1 MLKINA
7 DKRGKLV
14 SINDILQDIP
24 FNVKRMMHISDVPD
38 GDTRGYHAHKQNKQ
52 LLMCFAG
59 TVEVKTI
66 AKDDSGALVEQNHV
80 LNEGDFLYT
89 PEMTWGEQTYYNNA
103 ILNVLCSEK
112 YNEEDYI
119 RDYEEFKQ
127 N

>member
-7 DKRGKLV
+7 DKRGKLI
-14 SINDILQDIP
+14 SINDILNDIP
-24 FNVKRMMHISDVPD
+24 FAVKRLMHISDVPN
-38 GDTRGYHAHKQNKQ
+38 GETRGYHAHKQNKQ
-52 LLMCFAG
+52 LLMCFSG
-59 TVEVKTI
+59 RVEVKTVE
-66 AKDDSGALVEQNHV
+66 KDDSGNLIEQNHV

-103 ILNVLCSEK
+103 VLNVLCSEK

-119 RDYEEFKQ
+119 RDYEQFKQ

>member
-7 DKRGKLV
+7 DKRGKLI
-14 SINDILQDIP
+14 SINDILNDIP
-24 FNVKRMMHISDVPD
+24 FTVKRLMHISDVPN
-38 GDTRGYHAHKQNKQ
+38 GETRGYHAHKQNKQ
-52 LLMCFAG
+52 LLMCFSG
-59 TVEVKTI
+59 RVEVKTVE
-66 AKDDSGALVEQNHV
+66 KDDSGNLIEQNHV

-103 ILNVLCSEK
+103 VLNVLCSEK

-119 RDYEEFKQ
+119 RDYEQFKQ